1 MEAGPGSGAG
11 SLNAGTVEDIVRRG
25 DADRYASA
33 RSASGSDRKLLFSL
47 YAFNLEVARA
57 GWVASEPLAAA
68 MRLQWWTDAIKS
80 IQNGL
85 SPPRHDVAEEL
96 AVAVL
101 SAGLPCKLLLDVVE
115 ARQVEFGGSGCSE
128 LEFDNYLDRTSGNL
142 MWLAAL
148 ALGSPDSA
156 ESIIR
161 RFAWS
166 CGLAGYL
173 RAWPMLAVRDRLP
186 FSPGASCIAALV
198 ERAMNQ
204 VRAARSG
211 RGSVPKRAA
220 PAMLAGWRV
229 SATLGAAA
237 RNPAAVMSGGLEE
250 SEFRRR
256 GVLAWRSA
264 TGNW

>member
-25 DADRYASA
+25 DADRYVSA
-33 RSASGSDRKLLFSL
+33 RAASGSDRRRLYSL

-68 MRLQWWTDAIKS
+68 IRLQWWADAIKS

-96 AVAVL
+96 AEAVA
-101 SAGLPCKLLLDVVE
+101 SAGLPCELLSDLVE
-115 ARQVEFGGSGCSE
+115 ARQVDIGGSGGE
-128 LEFDNYLDRTSGNL
+128 IEFDNYLDRTSGNL

-148 ALGSPDSA
+148 ALGSPESA
-156 ESIIR
+156 ESTIR

-173 RAWPMLAVRDRLP
+173 RAWPMLAARNRLP
-186 FSPGASCIAALV
+186 FSPGAERIAALAA
-198 ERAMNQ
+198 RALDQ
-204 VRAARSG
+204 VRAARSS

-229 SATLGAAA
+229 SATLAAVA
-237 RNPAAVMSGGLEE
+237 RDPAAVMSGGLEE

-264 TGNW
+264 TGIW